1 MSLSDLSRLWKLEG
15 QARRQEREQLR
26 STDFENLGEWT
37 PEQKEL
43 TKGDI
48 RKLIRE
54 RKYQVWVDRMR
65 AKGVPLTQCSTCQE
79 LAGRNHTCMA
89 MKWKLQRAG
98 GIKEKALFMTQ
109 DGKGDIKLG
118 PKTPI
123 SPVRVDEL
131 RVDDKPIEIVNELSD
146 ELNDILRVEELG
158 DDACT
163 MRDIND
169 NSGEGLM
176 TCENEGDGVHENH
189 GRDNIHDKRYSDDI
203 NDKEQKKM

>member
-118 PKTPI
+118 PKTRI
-123 SPVRVDEL
+123 NQEKLDKEYEQVLRVKREVDERAE
-131 RVDDKPIEIVNELSD
+131 RVRLAVEGNKYDPESPNVDREMEAVNPGGTGQQ
-146 ELNDILRVEELG
+146 RF
-158 DDACT
+158 
-163 MRDIND
+163 
-169 NSGEGLM
+169 
-176 TCENEGDGVHENH
+176 
-189 GRDNIHDKRYSDDI
+189 
-203 NDKEQKKM
+203 